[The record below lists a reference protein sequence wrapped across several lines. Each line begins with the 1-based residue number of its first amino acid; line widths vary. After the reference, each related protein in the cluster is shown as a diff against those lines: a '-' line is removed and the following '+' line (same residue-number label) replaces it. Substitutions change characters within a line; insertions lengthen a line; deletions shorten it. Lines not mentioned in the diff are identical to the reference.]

1 MAATKGQA
9 VVFDARRDLPTEREV
24 KVSMSDM
31 TFLALPMPLFTQ
43 LSDAA
48 AKRQIT
54 LAQLL
59 STAVSDYLKNTEPTE
74 AGKR

>member
-1 MAATKGQA
+1 MAATKGRA
-9 VVFDARRDLPTEREV
+9 VAFDAHSDPATERQV
-24 KVSMSDM
+24 QASMSDM
-31 TFLALPMPLFTQ
+31 TFLALPMPLFIQ

-59 STAVSDYLKNTEPTE
+59 STAVSDYLKDTEPTE